1 MHVARRS
8 IVVMS
13 AGLALVGGLSACG
26 RVDVKDKPSAAR
38 PPVEMLVSAAI
49 TDRGV
54 HLSPAE
60 IGGGPVR
67 IVVNN
72 QSERTIKASLVR
84 DDGGTT
90 ATQYK
95 IDPGQN
101 AAIRTEL
108 KRGSYRLIAG
118 KNEEQGAALAV
129 GARRPSSDGEL
140 LLP

>member
-13 AGLALVGGLSACG
+13 AGLALAGGLSACG
-26 RVDVKDKPSAAR
+26 KVDAKDKPNAAR
-38 PPVEMLVSAAI
+38 PPVEILVSAAI
-49 TDRGV
+49 TDSGV
-54 HLSPAE
+54 HLSPAAV
-60 IGGGPVR
+60 GGGPVR

-72 QSERTIKASLVR
+72 QSRRPIRASLVR
-84 DDGGTT
+84 TDGGTRST
-90 ATQYK
+90 AYK

-101 AAIRTEL
+101 AAIRAEV
-108 KRGSYRLIAG
+108 KRGGYRLVAG
-118 KNEEQGAALAV
+118 KDEAQGAVLDV

>member
-26 RVDVKDKPSAAR
+26 RVDAKDKPSAAR

-67 IVVNN
+67 IVVSN
-72 QSERTIKASLVR
+72 QSARTVKAALVR

-90 ATQYK
+90 STQYK

-101 AAIRTEL
+101 AAIRAEV
-108 KRGSYRLIAG
+108 KRGDYRLIAG
-118 KNEEQGAALAV
+118 KNEAQGASLAV

>member
-26 RVDVKDKPSAAR
+26 KLDQKDKPDASR
-38 PPVEMLVSAAI
+38 PPVELLVTAAI
-49 TDRGV
+49 TDGGV
-54 HLSPAE
+54 RVSPAE

-67 IVVNN
+67 IVINN
-72 QSERTIKASLVR
+72 QTQRAVR
-84 DDGGTT
+84 AVLTGDHGGRR
-90 ATQYK
+90 ATPHK
-95 IDPGQN
+95 IHPGQN
-101 AAIRTEL
+101 AAIKTQIV
-108 KRGSYRLIAG
+108 RGSYELSAG
-118 KNEEQGAALAV
+118 DERHAAVIAV